1 MTSFDEQ
8 RVNMVESQVRPSDVT
23 DRRLLRAM
31 GAVPREAFTDAKLHA
46 IAYMDR
52 DLPIA
57 AEGRSGGRR
66 ALLAPRVLARMVQAL
81 EIGDGHRVLD
91 VGTATGYGAAVLAQI
106 AGAVVALE
114 SDAALAASATTTLK
128 RLGREN
134 VTVVSGPLS
143 GGAATEGPYDAILI
157 EGVVPDVGPA
167 LLDQLKDGGRLVA
180 ILAAAGGSRVML
192 WRRVG
197 AAVDRRPIMDA
208 SGPALPGFE
217 TAPAFVF

>member
-8 RVNMVESQVRPSDVT
+8 RLNMVESQVRPSDVT

-31 GAVPREAFTDAKLHA
+31 GVVPREAFTDAKLHA

-52 DLPIA
+52 DLPVA
-57 AEGRSGGRR
+57 ADGRSGGRR

-81 EIGDGHRVLD
+81 EIGDVHRVLD

-106 AGAVVALE
+106 AGTVVALE
-114 SDAALAASATTTLK
+114 SDPALAASATTTLQ
-128 RLGREN
+128 RLGRVN
-134 VTVVSGPLS
+134 VTVVAGPLS

-157 EGVVPDVGPA
+157 EGVVSDVGPA

-180 ILAAAGGSRVML
+180 ILSAAGGSRVML

-197 AAVDRRPIMDA
+197 TAVDRRPIMDA

-217 TAPAFVF
+217 TAPGFVF